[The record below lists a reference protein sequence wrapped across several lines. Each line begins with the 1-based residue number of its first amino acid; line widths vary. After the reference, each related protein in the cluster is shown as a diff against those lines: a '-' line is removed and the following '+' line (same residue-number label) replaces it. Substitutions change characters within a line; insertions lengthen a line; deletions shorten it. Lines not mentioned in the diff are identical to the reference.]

1 MASQLRYHGLA
12 HTHVIGFF
20 CWYVLPAL
28 TDSYL
33 WPRSESM
40 EAVGL
45 RNLASKHVLSS
56 FEKSG
61 VVAQRVVARINTNR
75 FAQVN
80 STKGTWSL
88 LQDIN
93 LTSGTQSDVVRRA
106 EPGALPASSA
116 AVAQQIQLGKDEISA
131 MVRAIATEILGESQL
146 DSNGQFPPGGFDS
159 LSAVEFSN
167 KIGKAAGVDLASTLV
182 FDYPSVP
189 AIAGFLMEKL
199 APASARSGKKHCTAG
214 LAILLV

>member
-1 MASQLRYHGLA
+1 
-12 HTHVIGFF
+12 
-20 CWYVLPAL
+20 
-28 TDSYL
+28 
-33 WPRSESM
+33 M

-45 RNLASKHVLSS
+45 RDLASKHVLSS
-56 FEKSG
+56 FERSG
-61 VVAQRVVARINTNR
+61 IVAQRVVARISTNR

-93 LTSGTQSDVVRRA
+93 LASGPQPAAITRA
-106 EPGALPASSA
+106 QAAPIPAPSA
-116 AVAQQIQLGKDEISA
+116 AAQQAQLGREEISA
-131 MVRAIATEILGESQL
+131 MVRAIATEILGDNQL

-167 KIGKAAGVDLASTLV
+167 KIGQAAGVDLASTLV

-199 APASARSGKKHCTAG
+199 TPASAPQGKPHCAACSVVPPSGVSMTRACASLLQQWTASRLCLPARLLS
-214 LAILLV
+214 LATPSLPSV